1 MRPASK
7 LKAAHAN
14 YGNPTV
20 GLVGLNFPLQE
31 YLHDHLASERITSIP
46 KSKSISTA
54 NTKHYEYVEKL
65 PGYGYRVIPLSFII
79 DLLHL
84 KKNQKLSQ
92 TMFSY
97 RCPSLR
103 PQALQDRPLSSTVP
117 TANCLHA
124 QNNIPTLLYSPWEK
138 Y

>member
-46 KSKSISTA
+46 KSKSIRTA

-117 TANCLHA
+117 TANCLRVSA
-124 QNNIPTLLYSPWEK
+124 
-138 Y
+138 